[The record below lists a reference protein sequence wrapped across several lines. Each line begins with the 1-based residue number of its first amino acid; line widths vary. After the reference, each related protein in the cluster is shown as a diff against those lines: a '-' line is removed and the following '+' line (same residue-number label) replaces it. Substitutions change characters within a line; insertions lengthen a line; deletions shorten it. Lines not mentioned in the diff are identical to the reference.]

1 MSWPIKKSVNYQIL
15 KKSTPFG
22 ESYNKYEF
30 HISNW
35 EIKNKNK
42 NKNKYKDYVYDILK
56 KVIEIKYKIK
66 ER

>member
-1 MSWPIKKSVNYQIL
+1 MDKKILVQIL
-15 KKSTPFG
+15 KKSTSIG

-42 NKNKYKDYVYDILK
+42 NKYKEYVYDI
-56 KVIEIKYKIK
+56 
-66 ER
+66 